1 MSMVSR
7 LGRGD
12 VVESR
17 EIDPNLVSKLMFNVL
32 RLCSDLLFATDKELN
47 FLHLKIEISL
57 REVLETF

>member
-1 MSMVSR
+1 MVSR